1 MPVYI
6 IRPKQAFSQSLN
18 LAAVKL
24 DPASRQQQIA
34 DLISWQQEDKQYQQV
49 RRWAEDVQ
57 SNTEVNIIKSSRQ
70 SGITGTTIVNMSEEA
85 AQQASQDLAGYG
97 EVLRDRPIELIHP
110 ANKDTLSFRGEAELK
125 PEDLWHLEAIR
136 SLVVGNNG
144 TTATGK
150 DVTVAVLDTGIDSTH
165 PALQGKVEGAYNF
178 NSDRWLVERQAPSLD
193 TDGHGTHVAGLICG
207 HRIGVAPDVRL
218 INGVLIPR
226 GVGMLSNF
234 VLAIE
239 WVARQPEISLVNISA
254 GIRGYIADWEEVI
267 DDLLGVGVLPICA
280 VGNEGKDR
288 SRSPGN
294 YRSVLSVGATTDKGQ
309 VASFSGGGR
318 LEVNNH
324 SYTIPDLVA
333 PGKQVY
339 SAVVQGGYEAW
350 DGTSMATP
358 LVTGIASLLLEKN
371 PLIDVLELKDELIST
386 CRDLSLPPE
395 RQGAGLIQI
404 N

>member
-6 IRPKQAFSQSLN
+6 IRPKQTFSQSLN

-24 DPASRQQQIA
+24 DPESRQKQIA
-34 DLISWQQEDKQYQQV
+34 DLIDLQQADKQYQEV
-49 RRWAEDVQ
+49 GRW
-57 SNTEVNIIKSSRQ
+57 TEEVKDEIGINIIKSSQQ
-70 SGITGTTIVNMSEEA
+70 SGITGTTIVEMSEEEA
-85 AQQASQDLAGYG
+85 KKASQNLAGDA
-97 EVLRDRPIELIHP
+97 EVLRDRPIELIRP
-110 ANKDTLSFRGEAELK
+110 ANRDTLSFRGEEELTAA
-125 PEDLWHLEAIR
+125 DLWHLEAIK
-136 SLVVGNNG
+136 SAVGNNELK
-144 TTATGK
+144 ATGK
-150 DVTVAVLDTGIDSTH
+150 NVTVAVLDTGIDSTH
-165 PALQGKVEGAYNF
+165 PALQGKVKAAYTF
-178 NSDRWLVERQAPSLD
+178 KSDRWLVETQTPSLD

-207 HRIGVAPDVRL
+207 NRIGVAPDVRL

-226 GVGMLSNF
+226 GYGMLANF

-239 WVARQPEISLVNISA
+239 WIASQPEISVVNIFA
-254 GIRGYIADWEEVI
+254 GIRGYIPDWEEVI
-267 DDLLGVGVLPICA
+267 DDLLAVGVLPICA

-294 YRSVLSVGATTDKGQ
+294 YRSVLSVGASTNNGR

-358 LVTGIASLLLEKN
+358 VVTGIASLLLEQN